1 MDKTP
6 ISFNNVKHKEG
17 FALMVT
23 LSVLAVLIA
32 LTMVLL
38 SYFEEVQED
47 AADTTAL
54 IQADVYYSDITT
66 IFDKFKKKKD
76 LFSRLYLFP
85 VPLLS
90 EDGRFTLLLR
100 CSALSNGANIN
111 WLAMEKNNAMQDAYS
126 FSQTVFD
133 FLTQEYNLQDASRL
147 YEMLIAEIEGKEEF
161 TKNLMGR
168 LRQKKGIISYK
179 QFAQIVSR
187 YQLEVDDPQVS
198 QIPWEKYFT
207 FSSNA
212 KVIDAEYSS
221 AELLSLLFDL
231 DVQALREWQG
241 QIEDKS
247 TLESF
252 VRENGGN
259 YKEREKL
266 IAGKEFL
273 EESQCTVAYQSAERQ
288 YNFRFEYIQGEAKHF
303 EFYGNN

>member
-1 MDKTP
+1 MDKTDKP
-6 ISFNNVKHKEG
+6 FRNVKHQEG
-17 FALMVT
+17 FALMIT

-85 VPLLS
+85 VPLRS

-100 CSALSNGANIN
+100 CKPLSRGANIN
-111 WLAMEKNNAMQDAYS
+111 WLAMEKDNNMQEAYS

-133 FLTQEYNLQDASRL
+133 FITQQYNLQDASRL
-147 YEMLIAEIEGKEEF
+147 HEMLINEIKGKDEF
-161 TKNLMGR
+161 TKSLTGR

-187 YQLEVDDPQVS
+187 YELEVDDPQVG
-198 QIPWEKYFT
+198 QIPWGKYFT

-231 DVQALREWQG
+231 DVQSLKEWQG
-241 QIEDKS
+241 QLEKS
-247 TLESF
+247 SLETF

-259 YKEREKL
+259 YKAREKL
-266 IAGKEFL
+266 IAGKNFL
-273 EESQCTVAYQSAERQ
+273 EESECTVAYQSAERQ

>member
-6 ISFNNVKHKEG
+6 IPFDNVKHKEG

-23 LSVLAVLIA
+23 LSVLTVLIA

-54 IQADVYYSDITT
+54 IQADVYYSDITK

-90 EDGRFTLLLR
+90 EDGRFSLLLQ
-100 CSALSNGANIN
+100 CSALSNGVNIN
-111 WLAMEKNNAMQDAYS
+111 WLAMENNKDMQEAYD
-126 FSQTVFD
+126 FVQTVFD
-133 FLTQEYNLQDASRL
+133 FITQEYSLQDTARL
-147 YEMLIAEIEGKEEF
+147 HEMLIAEIEGKEEF
-161 TKNLMGR
+161 MKNSTGR

-179 QFAQIVSR
+179 QFSQIVSR
-187 YQLEVDDPQVS
+187 YELEVDDPQVS
-198 QIPWEKYFT
+198 QIPWKKYFS

-221 AELLSLLFDL
+221 AEVLSLLFDL
-231 DVQALREWQG
+231 DVQSVREWQG
-241 QIEDKS
+241 QIEMKS
-247 TLESF
+247 SLETF
-252 VRENGGN
+252 VNENGAN
-259 YKEREKL
+259 YKAREKL

-273 EESQCTVAYQSAERQ
+273 EESECTVTYQSAQRR

-303 EFYGNN
+303 EFHGNN

>member
-1 MDKTP
+1 MDKTAKP
-6 ISFNNVKHKEG
+6 FTNVKHKEG

-76 LFSRLYLFP
+76 LFSRLYLLP
-85 VPLLS
+85 VPINS
-90 EDGRFTLLLR
+90 EDGRFSLLLR
-100 CSALSNGANIN
+100 CDALSHGANIN
-111 WLAMEKNNAMQDAYS
+111 WLAMESQKDMQEPYVFMQS
-126 FSQTVFD
+126 VFD
-133 FLTQEYNLQDASRL
+133 FLMQEYNVQDADRL
-147 YEMLIAEIEGKEEF
+147 QEMLIAEINGKEEF
-161 TKNLMGR
+161 SENEMGR

-187 YQLEVDDPQVS
+187 YQLEVDDSEISKV
-198 QIPWEKYFT
+198 PWKKYFT

-231 DVQALREWQG
+231 DVQSIQEWQALLERG
-241 QIEDKS
+241 S
-247 TLESF
+247 LESF
-252 VRENGGN
+252 VLENGGD
-259 YKEREKL
+259 YQSRAKL
-266 IAGKEFL
+266 IAGKNFL
-273 EESQCTVAYQSAERQ
+273 EESQCTVSYKSADRQ
-288 YNFRFEYIQGEAKHF
+288 YSFRFEYIKGEAKHF